1 MQVRAAGISLF
12 DIARLFKQLVAL
24 AHGVEMVAP
33 KHDDGGLVHIAEII
47 HQSAQSRVRLIHARC
62 KILQLG
68 KRLRGKTGMLRDLHQ
83 FVRRVTAC
91 VVGRVVLHRH
101 RMDEKRCAAVPRFV
115 FLNNALRHGC
125 VRDKAAAGVRVHKI
139 LGGDELVK
147 AEVGV
152 RSVAAPE
159 LAVVSVHGQRIV
171 ALRPQ
176 ILRQRKH
183 IMGDML
189 LIGLAARRQMLH

>member
-1 MQVRAAGISLF
+1 MKSG
-12 DIARLFKQLVAL
+12 
-24 AHGVEMVAP
+24 AP
-33 KHDDGGLVHIAEII
+33 P
-47 HQSAQSRVRLIHARC
+47 S
-62 KILQLG
+62 
-68 KRLRGKTGMLRDLHQ
+68 
-83 FVRRVTAC
+83 
-91 VVGRVVLHRH
+91 
-101 RMDEKRCAAVPRFV
+101 
-115 FLNNALRHGC
+115 LNNALRHGC